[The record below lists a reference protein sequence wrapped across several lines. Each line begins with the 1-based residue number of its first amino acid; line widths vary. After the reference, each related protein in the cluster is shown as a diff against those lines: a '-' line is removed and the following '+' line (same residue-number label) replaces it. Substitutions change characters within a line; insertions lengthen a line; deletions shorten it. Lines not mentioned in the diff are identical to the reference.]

1 MLAYLCTEA
10 YPIYTQ
16 YMYPPVGDTYAACNK
31 LSYELSNRCIDT
43 VKHQSESVDAGQPT

>member
-1 MLAYLCTEA
+1 MLAHLCTEA

-16 YMYPPVGDTYAACNK
+16 YMYPPVGGTYAACNK